1 MIEDVWFYVNSIL
14 MVIILSFL
22 IPFFKMKFWWLMPT
36 ASLVLMSLAGFIL
49 PNFYDEL
56 SWQPLVGYAAF
67 LMVISIGVT
76 IFTVMYVRKRKR
88 EKKARQ
94 ADKEQLLSEEN
105 NKNDI

>member
-67 LMVISIGVT
+67 LMALSITVT
-76 IFTVMYVRKRKR
+76 ILTVMYVRKRKR
-88 EKKARQ
+88 EKKARL
-94 ADKEQLLSEEN
+94 AEKETLNNEVDSEKE
-105 NKNDI
+105 I

>member
-1 MIEDVWFYVNSIL
+1 MIQDVWFYVNSIL
-14 MVIILSFL
+14 LVIILSFL

-36 ASLVLMSLAGFIL
+36 ASFVLMGLAGFIL
-49 PNFYDEL
+49 PNFHDDL